1 MDVSTNTLIK
11 KMREEMNRIEQAST
25 AEEAKASFSHIRMFC
40 ELWLDEYKQQKP
52 KESNQSSVDSSI
64 SVNNIESQK
73 TTKEQQILASAQQD
87 LNEEDDLD
95 RKSTR
100 LNSSHV

>member
-11 KMREEMNRIEQAST
+11 KMREEMNRIEQAYT
-25 AEEAKASFSHIRMFC
+25 AEETKDSFNQNRMVY

-52 KESNQSSVDSSI
+52 KESNQPSVDPSI

-87 LNEEDDLD
+87 LNEEDDFSIFD
-95 RKSTR
+95 F
-100 LNSSHV
+100 